1 MAAPIKRVIK
11 DYKTLGQE
19 HIDLINE
26 HFPNGF
32 ENEHLVSFTTPK
44 GQFIKALEIRTEDT
58 IYLFKID
65 KNMQVDDEENQDN
78 EGMAMGEFENF
89 KGGSDD
95 DDSDD
100 NDDNDT
106 DDDAD
111 DAGDDAED
119 AGDDD
124 DDN

>member
-11 DYKTLGQE
+11 DYNSLSQE

-32 ENEHLVSFTTPK
+32 ENENLISFVTPK
-44 GQFIKALEIRTEDT
+44 GQFIKALEIRTGDT

-65 KNMQVDDEENQDN
+65 KNMQVDEDEP
-78 EGMAMGEFENF
+78 EGNDGQEPEFENF
-89 KGGSDD
+89 KG

-100 NDDNDT
+100 GLEDMD

-111 DAGDDAED
+111 EPADEP
-119 AGDDD
+119 GDDD
-124 DDN
+124 ED

>member
-1 MAAPIKRVIK
+1 MAAPIRRVIK
-11 DYKTLGQE
+11 DYKSLGQE

-44 GQFIKALEIRTEDT
+44 GQFIKALEIRTDDT

-65 KNMQVDDEENQDN
+65 KNMRVDDEENQEN
-78 EGMAMGEFENF
+78 EGMAMGDFDNF
-89 KGGSDD
+89 KGGD
-95 DDSDD
+95 DDSDSNEEED
-100 NDDNDT
+100 DT
-106 DDDAD
+106 DDATEEPNEDAD
-111 DAGDDAED
+111 GE
-119 AGDDD
+119 D

>member
-11 DYKTLGQE
+11 DYNSLSQE

-32 ENEHLVSFTTPK
+32 ENENLISFVTPK
-44 GQFIKALEIRTEDT
+44 GQFIKALEIRTGDT

-65 KNMQVDDEENQDN
+65 KNMQVDEDEP
-78 EGMAMGEFENF
+78 EGNCGQKTEFENF
-89 KGGSDD
+89 QG

-100 NDDNDT
+100 GLEDMD

-111 DAGDDAED
+111 EPADEP
-119 AGDDD
+119 GDDD
-124 DDN
+124 ED